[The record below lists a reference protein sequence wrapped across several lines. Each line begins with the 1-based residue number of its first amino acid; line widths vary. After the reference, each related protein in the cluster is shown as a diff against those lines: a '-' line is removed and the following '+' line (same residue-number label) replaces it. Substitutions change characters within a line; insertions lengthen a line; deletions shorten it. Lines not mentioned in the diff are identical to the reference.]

1 MIRKATEEEINKW
14 DELVRSNPDGGHI
27 YNSFEWN
34 EFKKTVGWQ
43 PHYLIFEQAG
53 YVMYFCIAEK
63 SASFLGTIYYCAKG
77 PGIFK
82 DFKPDKASEA
92 RFKEFCKELKSYIS
106 IIDRKAILVKVEPE
120 IHDSSCDMHQ
130 FGLHKSSSDL
140 QFKATIFVDLRPSD
154 EEILAGFK
162 QKTRYNINLA
172 RRKGV
177 EIKQLPMTDENVD
190 LMFSMMSATQ
200 SRAGFFLRKKEY
212 FAMYWKILADANMG
226 QLLAAYHESDV
237 LAGIFATSFGTKG
250 YYKDGGSYPLKRN
263 LMAPYLLQWE
273 AMRWAKEQGATS
285 YDLVAV
291 PPKAHLDDPEHPQAG
306 LYQFKRGFNDDVTE
320 FVGCWDL
327 PISETKY
334 KIWKRQERKFL
345 KLYTKMTKN
354 LFW

>member
-1 MIRKATEEEINKW
+1 MIRVATEQEIGNW

-43 PHYLIFEQAG
+43 PHYLVFEQSG
-53 YVMYFCIAEK
+53 YTLYFCIAEK

-82 DFKPDKASEA
+82 NFSPDKTAES
-92 RFKEFCKELKSYIS
+92 RFKKFCSELKSYIS
-106 IIDRKAILVKVEPE
+106 VIDRKAILVKVEPE
-120 IHDSSCDMHQ
+120 ILDASCDMHQ
-130 FGLHKSSSDL
+130 FGLHKSSADL
-140 QFKATIFVDLRPSD
+140 QFKATIFVDLEPTE
-154 EEILAGFK
+154 EEILSGFK

-177 EIKQLPMTDENVD
+177 EIRKLPINPSNIDM
-190 LMFSMMSATQ
+190 MFSLMSATQ

-212 FAMYWKILADANMG
+212 FAMYWKILADASMG
-226 QLLAAYHESDV
+226 QLLAAYHDNDL
-237 LAGIFATSFGTKG
+237 LAGIFATTFGTKG

-273 AMRWAKEQGATS
+273 AMRWAKEQGAKC

-291 PPKAHLDDPEHPQAG
+291 PPRAHLDDPDHPQAG
-306 LYQFKRGFNDDVTE
+306 LYQFKRGFCDEVTE

-327 PISETKY
+327 PISASKY